1 MKRAITMVLTLIL
14 FVLGILMVFARPWD
28 VTAISL
34 GMFLVAI
41 SVLNIAVQIYFPQPQ
56 ISKNP
61 IRLKVV
67 EPVAHK
73 AITKTRR
80 SVRKKRTRKRK

>member
-1 MKRAITMVLTLIL
+1 MVLTLIL

-41 SVLNIAVQIYFPQPQ
+41 SVLNIAVQIYFPQPKL
-56 ISKNP
+56 SKEP

-67 EPVAHK
+67 EPLTSQHV
-73 AITKTRR
+73 TRTTR
-80 SVRKKRTRKRK
+80 ARRVNKRVRKARRK

>member
-1 MKRAITMVLTLIL
+1 MVLTLIL

-56 ISKNP
+56 VSKEP

-67 EPVAHK
+67 EPVTPQN
-73 AITKTRR
+73 ITRTTKTRR
-80 SVRKKRTRKRK
+80 KVRKKRTRRRK